1 MPIRGKPGANPVQ
14 PPLPYF
20 GQPISRNTRRLQSVL
35 ILLLG
40 KEKYRRYKKAFLQA
54 CKRAVFALRISR
66 SFEKRWAAFLFDFS
80 KALIRG
86 NFYGRPFA

>member
-40 KEKYRRYKKAFLQA
+40 KEKYRRCKKAFLQA
-54 CKRAVFALRISR
+54 CKRAVFALRINR
-66 SFEKRWAAFLFDFS
+66 SLEKSERFFGFLGGFLWTTIRVML
-80 KALIRG
+80 ALR
-86 NFYGRPFA
+86 F

>member
-40 KEKYRRYKKAFLQA
+40 
-54 CKRAVFALRISR
+54 

-86 NFYGRPFA
+86 DFYGRPFA

>member
-1 MPIRGKPGANPVQ
+1 MPIRGKPGANPAQ

-40 KEKYRRYKKAFLQA
+40 KEKYRRYKKSVFAGLQKG
-54 CKRAVFALRISR
+54 CFALRINR
-66 SFEKRWAAFLFDFS
+66 SLEKSERFFGL
-80 KALIRG
+80 LRG

>member
-40 KEKYRRYKKAFLQA
+40 KEKYRRYKKVFLQA

-66 SFEKRWAAFLFDFS
+66 SLEKGGRFFGL
-80 KALIRG
+80 LRG
-86 NFYGRPFA
+86 DFYGRPFA

>member
-35 ILLLG
+35 FFLFG
-40 KEKYRRYKKAFLQA
+40 KEKYRPYKKPFCRLAKGLFLRRVLTVHL
-54 CKRAVFALRISR
+54 KKVSG
-66 SFEKRWAAFLFDFS
+66 FS
-80 KALIRG
+80 A
-86 NFYGRPFA
+86 Y

>member
-1 MPIRGKPGANPVQ
+1 MPIRGKPGENPVQ

-40 KEKYRRYKKAFLQA
+40 KEKYRRYKKAFLRV
-54 CKRAVFALRISR
+54 CKRAVLALRINR
-66 SFEKRWAAFLFDFS
+66 SLEKSERFFGL
-80 KALIRG
+80 LRG